1 MNISIA
7 SQIISEI
14 TLATNMAGF
23 VDRTKKQVSSLYSD
37 PTKWGVV
44 KSVGLFLF
52 GIYLARDLKGIS
64 LDSAAPSA

>member
-1 MNISIA
+1 
-7 SQIISEI
+7 
-14 TLATNMAGF
+14 MAGF

-37 PTKWGVV
+37 PQKWGVV